1 VADFENNMLNQVV
14 SSLLDG
20 MRDVRIPEAIRKG
33 LLDELLDFVQN
44 GFFDDLGARIE
55 KEQIAFPGFPDEVET
70 TVQALNWIFAEAV
83 EHKDLA
89 VSIVAGRVGVFISVN
104 RQKILEI
111 LVSLGKGPSADR
123 DVIAKDI
130 AATLDS
136 IRSNAG
142 VDEPAE
148 KSSASKAQDDL
159 DPLLER
165 LEELRE
171 QLENLILDDQ
181 LLGYPSE
188 SNPLKPEAPP
198 GVILLRESWILET
211 DLWVQ
216 AAQRVGDELPE
227 GAVGSYEQHPFLLGA
242 IVALQEALTLGTNHE
257 DLLRLAALRHAKGD
271 VGEAR
276 LICERLEEVVEDPD
290 FLSRIE
296 ALQDSISDSSP
307 LGGKDKR
314 CFIATAAMGD
324 PDAFEVVILR
334 QWRDETLM
342 STGLGRLFVRYYYA
356 YSPYLADFIA
366 KHPLVGAAVRRLVV
380 VPVARLVSK

>member
-1 VADFENNMLNQVV
+1 MADFENNMLNQVV

-136 IRSNAG
+136 IRSTG
-142 VDEPAE
+142 
-148 KSSASKAQDDL
+148 
-159 DPLLER
+159 
-165 LEELRE
+165 
-171 QLENLILDDQ
+171 
-181 LLGYPSE
+181 
-188 SNPLKPEAPP
+188 
-198 GVILLRESWILET
+198 
-211 DLWVQ
+211 
-216 AAQRVGDELPE
+216 
-227 GAVGSYEQHPFLLGA
+227 
-242 IVALQEALTLGTNHE
+242 
-257 DLLRLAALRHAKGD
+257 
-271 VGEAR
+271 
-276 LICERLEEVVEDPD
+276 
-290 FLSRIE
+290 
-296 ALQDSISDSSP
+296 
-307 LGGKDKR
+307 
-314 CFIATAAMGD
+314 
-324 PDAFEVVILR
+324 
-334 QWRDETLM
+334 
-342 STGLGRLFVRYYYA
+342 STG
-356 YSPYLADFIA
+356 
-366 KHPLVGAAVRRLVV
+366 
-380 VPVARLVSK
+380 